1 MTTQVTRKAE
11 GTHDRMVAVLDVLF
25 HDEEIVLD
33 PAVVASAVLS
43 AAGATSP
50 PLTAGE
56 RAFLGSYGGVAT
68 GDPAAG
74 LVEAA
79 ISGSGPTSQVL
90 TSAEVATRLGQ
101 SKPTV
106 TRARERGDLYA
117 LASGGQLW
125 FPAWQFTGDGALP
138 GLRIALAD
146 LPPHWPA
153 ERLARFM
160 ATEDEFLDGLSPVE
174 WLGQR
179 SDPGRVAELLV
190 AESHE

>member
-1 MTTQVTRKAE
+1 M
-11 GTHDRMVAVLDVLF
+11 
-25 HDEEIVLD
+25 
-33 PAVVASAVLS
+33 
-43 AAGATSP
+43 
-50 PLTAGE
+50 
-56 RAFLGSYGGVAT
+56 
-68 GDPAAG
+68 
-74 LVEAA
+74 
-79 ISGSGPTSQVL
+79 
-90 TSAEVATRLGQ
+90 
-101 SKPTV
+101 
-106 TRARERGDLYA
+106 YA

-125 FPAWQFTGDGALP
+125 FPAWQFVGDRALP

-146 LPPHWPA
+146 LPAHWGA

>member
-1 MTTQVTRKAE
+1 MADHAMVVPHEDEGQEHLTQAMYVKIALVL
-11 GTHDRMVAVLDVLF
+11 VA
-25 HDEEIVLD
+25 I
-33 PAVVASAVLS
+33 
-43 AAGATSP
+43 
-50 PLTAGE
+50 
-56 RAFLGSYGGVAT
+56 
-68 GDPAAG
+68 
-74 LVEAA
+74 
-79 ISGSGPTSQVL
+79 